1 MSLTT
6 SDIIFISL
14 GVVFLS
20 IFIYYFFKSSSKNV
34 NTNEL
39 VSSFQNLSLD
49 QKIEFINGINN
60 ILLTNPDE
68 YKMLE
73 ETLERDFYKDENN
86 YESDKPY
93 ISSKEERNY
102 IRDDMRMRD
111 PIFIRDDTVQRDMN
125 FSNTEMN
132 RIKMNKM
139 MSQNLR

>member
-60 ILLTNPDE
+60 ILITNPDE

-86 YESDKPY
+86 YE
-93 ISSKEERNY
+93 
-102 IRDDMRMRD
+102 IR
-111 PIFIRDDTVQRDMN
+111 
-125 FSNTEMN
+125 
-132 RIKMNKM
+132 
-139 MSQNLR
+139 